1 MNKKDRLYLTDKIIK
16 YNKINFFNGEML
28 FNSKKMGWKSITGG
42 EAHFYKD
49 LLEPL
54 TKSAFK
60 NGYESWDGND
70 IVAVEKTLRLK
81 IPEILLTPSRTVYTP
96 NFKIDLNTGIKTR
109 LTPKDK
115 EKYIIG
121 VKHDPMAISAIQ
133 WWDDMLARSLNNDQE
148 SIRAYYEMLGLSGI
162 TDKSLEASYW
172 VLGKAG
178 TGKSTLVGSVINGIH
193 HQRNMSFLPPEQ
205 WNENGTVFY
214 TIANK
219 LVNYSPESESG
230 KNIPTSTFKKLAS
243 GEKVSA
249 NIKYK
254 DPIYFIPSALL
265 ISVTNEIPRMKEGSD
280 GPFRRMVMLRFENEI
295 DKNNMNYNLK
305 KDIENNK
312 DNVLNYIIDKAIKA
326 AVEVFKRN
334 AVTQP
339 QISKDTILETQ
350 MENNSAIAW
359 WIEEQDDIAKK
370 VSQVADNLGY
380 CWTTLLKE
388 YRLWAVENGY
398 IAYHKGN
405 FIKAARRVL
414 ENQLKDRFEI
424 KRHKNKEYVVVKETY
439 NNIEV

>member
-1 MNKKDRLYLTDKIIK
+1 MSKKDRLFLTDKIIQYK
-16 YNKINFFNGEML
+16 LINFFNGEML
-28 FNSKKMGWKSITGG
+28 LRSQKNGWKSITGG

-54 TKSAFK
+54 TKKAFTEK
-60 NGYESWDGND
+60 PESWDGND
-70 IVAVEKTLRLK
+70 ISNVEKTLRLK
-81 IPEILLTPSRTVYTP
+81 IPEILLKPSRVVYTP
-96 NFKIDLNTGIKTR
+96 NYKIDLNNGVKHK
-109 LTPKDK
+109 LTKVDR
-115 EKYIIG
+115 EQYIIG
-121 VKHDPMAISAIQ
+121 IQHDPMNIPAIE
-133 WWDDMLARSLNNDQE
+133 WWDNMLARSLNNDPD
-148 SIRAYYEMLGLSGI
+148 SIRSYYEMIGLSMI

-230 KNIPTSTFKKLAS
+230 RNIPTSTFKKLAS

-265 ISVTNEIPRMKEGSD
+265 ISVTNEIPRMKESSD
-280 GPFRRMVMLRFENEI
+280 GPFRRMVMLRFEQEI
-295 DKNNMNYNLK
+295 DKATINYNLK

-312 DNVLNYIIDKAIKA
+312 DNVLNYIINKAIQA
-326 AVEVFKRN
+326 ATEVFKRN

-339 QISKDTILETQ
+339 QISRDTILETQ
-350 MENNSAIAW
+350 MENNSVIAW
-359 WIEEQDDIAKK
+359 WMQETDDIKK
-370 VSQVADNLGY
+370 AVSVIYEDLGLDWMGLFKRY
-380 CWTTLLKE
+380 KEWASEGGYTT
-388 YRLWAVENGY
+388 YN
-398 IAYHKGN
+398 KGN
-405 FIKAARRVL
+405 FIKNSRRVL
-414 ENQLKDRFEI
+414 ETRLKDKFEI
-424 KRHKNKEYVVVKETY
+424 KKHNNKEYVIDNKAY
-439 NNIEV
+439 GNIEV